1 MMYNTCRVVGR
12 EVVRMPKS
20 EKQKLK
26 LLQIAAYLYEKTDE
40 NHLVTTAELIAM
52 LEREGFSAERK
63 SVYSDIEA
71 LRSFGMDIQ
80 IVKGRNGGFAL
91 LTREFQLTELKLL
104 VDAVQSSRFITQK
117 KSFELIKKLENL
129 VSVYERKDLERD
141 VYIVNRIKNDNES
154 IYYSTDMI
162 HEAMRRDRQIAFLY
176 FNYAP
181 DKSKVY
187 HNDKKPIRV
196 SPFGLQ
202 FDSEKYYLIAY
213 ESTSGK
219 IKHYRVDKMDS
230 VEILRDPRDGK
241 EHFRK
246 FDVAAYSNATVKM
259 FSGEVADVILE
270 CAAEF
275 AGAVIDKF
283 GKQCR
288 FIPSGNGRYTV
299 CIQAVPSPALFSW
312 VFTFGGGIRIKS
324 PETAVAAYKKQLED
338 ALSGIGSG

>member
-1 MMYNTCRVVGR
+1 
-12 EVVRMPKS
+12 MPKS

-26 LLQIAAYLYEKTDE
+26 ILRIAAYLYEKSDE
-40 NHLVTTAELIAM
+40 THHVTTSALLAM

-63 SVYSDIEA
+63 SIYSDIEA

-80 IVKGRNGGFAL
+80 ITKGRNGGFSL
-91 LTREFQLTELKLL
+91 LSREFQLTELKLL

-117 KSFELIKKLENL
+117 KSFELIKKIERLT
-129 VSVYERKDLERD
+129 SVYERQELERD

-162 HEAMRRDRQIAFLY
+162 HEAMHKDRQIAFLY

-181 DKSKVY
+181 DKSKAY

-202 FDSEKYYLIAY
+202 FDNEKYYLIAY
-213 ESTSGK
+213 ESASGK
-219 IKHYRVDKMDS
+219 IKHYRVDKMDH
-230 VEILRDPRDGK
+230 VEMLEEPRDGK
-241 EHFRK
+241 EHFQQ

-259 FSGEVADVILE
+259 FSGEVTDVVLE

-275 AGAVIDKF
+275 AGAIIDKF
-283 GKQCR
+283 GKQCK
-288 FIPSGNGRYTV
+288 FIPTESGRYTV

-312 VFTFGGGIRIKS
+312 VFTFGGGIRILS
-324 PETAVAAYKKQLED
+324 PDRAVQDYKKQLQTV
-338 ALSGIGSG
+338 LSGMDTAG